1 MAKAK
6 AKATPKKEPVAK
18 KLSAEQKLAQ
28 IVADGLGSATKSFDD
43 NNNQVYVLSKNAYET
58 TLNVAKGFLETE

>member
-1 MAKAK
+1 MAK

-43 NNNQVYVLSKNAYET
+43 NNEEDKSITAHSYL
-58 TLNVAKGFLETE
+58 

>member
-6 AKATPKKEPVAK
+6 AKATPKKEPVTK